1 MWYPLLVEGTPFGR
15 YRLLELLGAGAMGEV
30 HRAYDTGTDRLVA
43 VKVLAPEFAHNATYR
58 KRFQREAQAA
68 ARLSEPHI
76 VPIHDFG
83 EIDGRLYLDMR
94 LVQGPNLAALL
105 AERARLEPEEAVDV
119 IAQIAAALDA
129 AHTEGLVHRDV
140 KPSNILVT
148 RAGFAY
154 LIDFGIARSDEDTTV
169 TTTGA
174 VIGTFAY
181 MAPERLA
188 DDDSGPPSD
197 VYSLACVLYECLVG
211 AKPYRGDSM
220 QRQIAA
226 HLNEEPPQPSTA
238 GLPAPLDA
246 VIAKGMAKE
255 PGQRYATAGALAA
268 AARAALREPAPA
280 ASALSTDP
288 PTPATATPALILDP
302 AAATPA
308 TGLDPAKAASAFSPH
323 PDGTPATAAPAPG
336 LDQATP
342 ATATG
347 LDPAGAAPAFSPHPG
362 GSPIGSAT
370 ESSPNPAVAVTPG
383 RGRIASTTP
392 EPGPAA
398 PASDAHEPLPGNAS
412 PTGPA
417 DPPVAVNVSPRP
429 AARTGAAPPAPRFPR
444 RAAVVLS
451 VLALAVA
458 GTSAIALTRDND
470 ALVTESP
477 ATSPSTPRTTVT
489 EPAMPTRPSSPAR
502 FPAPPVSV
510 TETVPVT
517 SVLPGGPAGD
527 PGPPPA
533 GAEPEPQPTFPPPP
547 PSITTTTPPPVTTT
561 TPPPITTTT
570 VEPTASETTTP
581 PATTTPETTTSE
593 TTVPTTTGGND
604 DTGEEVAGDGTLDAT
619 GSAIATSAA
628 ARSTTGSAPV
638 SSAGT
643 APPSATASAAGTTT
657 APTPSASEEG

>member
-43 VKVLAPEFAHNATYR
+43 LKVLAPEFAHNATYR

-94 LVQGPNLAALL
+94 LVQGPNLATLL
-105 AERARLEPEEAVDV
+105 AERARLEPEEAVEV

-129 AHTEGLVHRDV
+129 AHAEGLVHRDV

-255 PGQRYATAGALAA
+255 PGQRYATAGALAT
-268 AARAALREPAPA
+268 AARAALREPATA
-280 ASALSTDP
+280 ASATSTGSGRPSDP
-288 PTPATATPALILDP
+288 PTPATAAPALILDP

-308 TGLDPAKAASAFSPH
+308 PGLDQATPATAAGSDPATPAPAFSPH
-323 PDGTPATAAPAPG
+323 PDGTPAGAAPI
-336 LDQATP
+336 LN
-342 ATATG
+342 
-347 LDPAGAAPAFSPHPG
+347 PAGAAAPG
-362 GSPIGSAT
+362 
-370 ESSPNPAVAVTPG
+370 PG
-383 RGRIASTTP
+383 RAASTTP
-392 EPGPAA
+392 ESGPPAA
-398 PASDAHEPLPGNAS
+398 ASVAGVPMPGTPAGAAGSSAVFVPPK
-412 PTGPA
+412 PA
-417 DPPVAVNVSPRP
+417 TRP
-429 AARTGAAPPAPRFPR
+429 GAAPPAPRFPR

-477 ATSPSTPRTTVT
+477 ATSPSTTRTTGIEPTVT
-489 EPAMPTRPSSPAR
+489 ARPSSPAR

-510 TETVPVT
+510 TESVPVI
-517 SVLPGGPAGD
+517 SVVPGGPAGD

-533 GAEPEPQPTFPPPP
+533 GTEPEPQPTPPPP
-547 PSITTTTPPPVTTT
+547 PPPVTTTTPPPLTTT

-570 VEPTASETTTP
+570 VEPTGSETTTP
-581 PATTTPETTTSE
+581 PATTTSETTTSD
-593 TTVPTTTGGND
+593 TTVPTTTGEND
-604 DTGEEVAGDGTLDAT
+604 DTGEEVAGDGNPDAT
-619 GSAIATSAA
+619 GSAIATSATG
-628 ARSTTGSAPV
+628 RSTAGSAPV

-643 APPSATASAAGTTT
+643 TPPAATASATGTTT
-657 APTPSASEEG
+657 APTPSAAEAG